1 MINAPSG
8 PSDLGE
14 WSAPVVRDVLERA
27 YAEALGD
34 QPTVAKA
41 LAQSHARMW
50 RHLLSGETELA
61 RARRNDLVA
70 FATAHHVHRHTVGGA
85 DRAVIVEMVECVMT
99 RYQGSPASACRYTLI
114 MMEAAACLGET
125 REAA

>member
-1 MINAPSG
+1 MIFDPSS
-8 PSDLGE
+8 PSDLPE
-14 WSAPVVRDVLERA
+14 WSAPLVRDVLERA
-27 YAEALGD
+27 YAEALPD
-34 QPTVAKA
+34 RPTVAKA

-50 RHLLSGETELA
+50 RHLLSGETEPA
-61 RARRNDLVA
+61 RARRSELVS
-70 FATAHHVHRHTVGGA
+70 FATAHRVDRHTVGGA

-99 RYQGSPASACRYTLI
+99 LFQGSPASGCRYTLI

>member
-1 MINAPSG
+1 MIFDPSG

-14 WSAPVVRDVLERA
+14 WSAPLVRDVLERT
-27 YAEALGD
+27 YSDALGD
-34 QPTVAKA
+34 RPTVAKA

-61 RARRNDLVA
+61 RARRSDLVA
-70 FATAHHVHRHTVGGA
+70 FATAHHVDSYTVGGA

-99 RYQGSPASACRYTLI
+99 RFQGSPASACRYTLT